1 MSIPCFIMT
10 CKESLSWNRIF
21 QKLIHMF
28 MNYAL
33 NFQLW
38 RKHSGEC
45 GSHEWWKDHSC
56 VWGATEGTG
65 SMVKGQL
72 RGHLRQSSLDIPKRH
87 RDPKCLVRSGNVHW
101 CMKENYFIV
110 TQRILLERVVFSN
123 AWKLKKCLPHSMHIQ
138 TFVCWMAYINE
149 LNFSISFSYTVYS
162 SEQALRKFDW
172 Y

>member
-1 MSIPCFIMT
+1 
-10 CKESLSWNRIF
+10 
-21 QKLIHMF
+21 

-45 GSHEWWKDHSC
+45 GSHKWWKDHSC

-110 TQRILLERVVFSN
+110 TQRILLECVVFSN
-123 AWKLKKCLPHSMHIQ
+123 ARKLNTCFYFYLIACIFKPLFAEWLISIDLIFLLVFLVLCIVLSMHF
-138 TFVCWMAYINE
+138 TNE
-149 LNFSISFSYTVYS
+149 AWEIWLILTQF
-162 SEQALRKFDW
+162 KFFKF
-172 Y
+172 